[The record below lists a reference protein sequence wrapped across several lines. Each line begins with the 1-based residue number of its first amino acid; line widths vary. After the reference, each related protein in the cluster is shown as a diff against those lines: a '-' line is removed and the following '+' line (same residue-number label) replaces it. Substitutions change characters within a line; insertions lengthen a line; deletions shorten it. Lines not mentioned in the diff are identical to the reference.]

1 MTGAVEAQASQ
12 TQFSGVH
19 AALTGLAADDHLQ
32 YALLAGRALGQTLIG
47 GTAVSE
53 ELGLRGSTDAAL
65 GAIRVFSPIIID
77 DTSASPLQFPID
89 RTASFSVAAFNGGM
103 MRDAGVLN
111 YSNAFFIWGLMV
123 ETRTFEAAVDPGF
136 AAFTLFNALPR
147 IVNDGNFDLVQAF
160 ILNAGV
166 VHERQT
172 AGTSTTN
179 IAIGLSFAAQARA
192 TISGA
197 VMTYTTG
204 MTAVQCSPTFG
215 SVAGSTIN
223 FGTIR
228 GLHCVA
234 PGVGIF
240 QPSAGVENM
249 TAYIGVD
256 VNAINFGGN
265 VTKVALRSAILAA
278 TNARFI
284 QNISTAESD
293 FGAGHAHWNDGAASK
308 YGNTVAAPDAMI
320 FWDPAASALRFS
332 PFFGTGGNPLDL
344 VMTAA
349 DEVIFGGT
357 GLGDIGIGFDVNAI
371 VFGGTLPT
379 PNSNNWFVQFAGP
392 NLRQVQI
399 GGEYSDV
406 LWTASGSID
415 VNGQTVSD
423 LQAFKI
429 NSPAVLLSGGTIDD
443 ISNLFVSAMPS
454 FGATRT
460 QALRVLGRG
469 RIDGHI
475 NQGSQEPAQILA
487 NSNNFQLAANNGQR
501 GIALLDSDDNYNIT
515 GIDSSFGR
523 GQAGDLIKLINVGAF
538 NLTLTHEDTASL
550 AANRFLRANALDLV
564 LAPGDAVEIWKDD
577 TATDRWRI
585 LETIATGAGLLSG
598 PWAFSTATGAA
609 DPGAGR
615 LRYDNATPA
624 SVTNVYIDQLTDN
637 GGDAQNIL
645 SALASGDQLY
655 IQDQRDAANFLVFDI
670 TGVTDQ
676 TGWFTIAGTVNA
688 SGGLPA
694 NNRVL
699 TVSARFA

>member
-53 ELGLRGSTDAAL
+53 ELGLRGSADAAL
-65 GAIRVFSPIIID
+65 GVIRHFSPQVID
-77 DTSASPLQFPID
+77 DISASAIQFAID
-89 RTASFSVAAFNGGM
+89 WPATFSVAAFNGGLI
-103 MRDAGVLN
+103 RDGGTIN
-111 YSNAFFIWGLMV
+111 YSNAFFIWGLLV
-123 ETRTFEAAVDPGF
+123 EGRTYEAAVDPGF
-136 AAFTLFNALPR
+136 AAFTLFNALPK
-147 IVNDGNFDLVQAF
+147 IINDGNFDLVQALT
-160 ILNAGV
+160 LNVGIA
-166 VHERQT
+166 HERQT
-172 AGTSTTN
+172 AGTSTTTQT
-179 IAIGLSFAAQARA
+179 IGMNFGAQARA
-192 TISGA
+192 TLSGA
-197 VMTYTTG
+197 VMTYTSG
-204 MTAVQCSPTFG
+204 MTAVQFAPTF
-215 SVAGSTIN
+215 STVAGSTVN
-223 FGTIR
+223 LGTLR
-228 GLHCVA
+228 GLHCFN
-234 PGVGIF
+234 PNVGIF
-240 QPSAGVENM
+240 QTQAGVENM
-249 TAYIGVD
+249 TAYLGVD
-256 VNAINFGGN
+256 VNAIPFGGN
-265 VTKVALRSAILAA
+265 VLKVALRSAIASA
-278 TNARFI
+278 TNARFL
-284 QNISTAESD
+284 QNIGTAESD
-293 FGAGHAHWNDGAASK
+293 FGDGDIHLNDNTAIK
-308 YGNTVAAPDAMI
+308 YGAGVANPDVFVFWNTAT
-320 FWDPAASALRFS
+320 SALRFS

-349 DEVIFGGT
+349 DEVIFGGV
-357 GLGDIGIGFDVNAI
+357 GLGDIGIGFDVNAV

-399 GGEYSDV
+399 GGEYSDI

-429 NSPAVLLSGGTIDD
+429 NSPAVILNGGTIDD
-443 ISNLFVSAMPS
+443 ISNLFVQSMPS

-501 GIALLDSDDNYNIT
+501 GVALLDSDDNYNIT
-515 GIDSSFGR
+515 GIDSSFGF
-523 GQAGDLIKLINVGAF
+523 GQSGDLIKLVNVGAF

-564 LAPGDAVEIWKDD
+564 LAPGDTIEIWKDD

-585 LETIATGAGLLSG
+585 LERIQSGAGLLSG
-598 PWAFSTATGAA
+598 PWSFSTTTTSG
-609 DPGAGR
+609 DPGPGR
-615 LRYDNATPA
+615 LRYNNATPA
-624 SVTNVYIDQLTDN
+624 SVTAVFIDQLTDN

-645 SALASGDQLY
+645 AALASGDQLY
-655 IQDQRDAANFLVFDI
+655 IQEQADAGNFLVFDI
-670 TGVTDQ
+670 TSVVDE
-676 TGWFTIAGTVNA
+676 TGWFTINGTVNA

-694 NNRVL
+694 NNRIL
-699 TVSARFA
+699 TVTAVFA